1 METPRTLPI
10 YQVDA
15 FAERLFTGNPAAV
28 VPLEHWL
35 PDALLQDIAAE
46 NNQSETVFFVP
57 EGEAWRFRWFT
68 PVAEVD
74 LCGHATLA
82 AAFVITERLRPG
94 CARVHVHTNR
104 VGDVFVERSG
114 DVLTLDFPAWPPVPV
129 VASAALVEALGGPA
143 PVAVLEA
150 RDTLVVYDD
159 PATVRALRPDFARL
173 ARHPKWVIVTAPGGG
188 THDADVDFVSRFFD
202 TTVDPPED
210 PVTGSAHCILSPY
223 WAERLG
229 KSTLEARQVSKRG
242 GRLHCRV
249 AGARVFIGGRAVMYL
264 EGVIR
269 VGLSSAR
276 RPG

>member
-1 METPRTLPI
+1 MQTPGTLPL

-28 VPLEHWL
+28 VPLDAWL

-46 NNQSETVFFVP
+46 NNLSETVFCVP
-57 EGEAWRFRWFT
+57 DGEAWHFRWFT

-94 CARVHVHTNR
+94 STRVHVHTNR
-104 VGDVFVERSG
+104 VGDVFVERAG
-114 DVLTLDFPAWPPVPV
+114 DMLTLDFPAWPPRAVGVSP
-129 VASAALVEALGGPA
+129 ALVEALGGPA

-150 RDTLVVYDD
+150 RDTLVVYGDA
-159 PATVRALRPDFARL
+159 ATVRALRPDFTRL
-173 ARHPKWVIVTAPGGG
+173 AQHPKCVIATAPGGG
-188 THDADVDFVSRFFD
+188 VHDADVDFVSRFFA
-202 TTVDPPED
+202 PGEGIPED
-210 PVTGSAHCILSPY
+210 PVTGSAHCILAPY
-223 WAERLG
+223 WAARLG
-229 KSTLEARQVSKRG
+229 KTTLEARQVSKRG

-249 AGARVFIGGRAVMYL
+249 EGERVFIGGRAVMYL

-269 VGLSSAR
+269 VG
-276 RPG
+276 